1 MLAPILHVRAEADV
15 DVTERCVTIVAWTT
29 QHRILSIDLLWEED
43 AITIEW
49 QESILTLIEL
59 LEVEG
64 VAIPIVGP

>member
-1 MLAPILHVRAEADV
+1 M
-15 DVTERCVTIVAWTT
+15 TIVAWTT

-59 LEVEG
+59 LEVRRW
-64 VAIPIVGP
+64 